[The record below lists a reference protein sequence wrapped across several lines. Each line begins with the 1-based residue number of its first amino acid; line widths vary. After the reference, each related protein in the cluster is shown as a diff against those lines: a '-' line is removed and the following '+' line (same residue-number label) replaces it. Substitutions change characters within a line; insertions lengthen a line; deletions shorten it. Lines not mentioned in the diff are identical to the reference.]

1 MAKRNLPSWVR
12 LHADWPENERFWEL
26 SAESFRLW
34 AHSVVWA
41 KKNGSDGDAPPGRIA
56 RQWGAPRG
64 CLDELVSSG
73 LWHLPG
79 HTCADCPQPPQ
90 GMVHVHHWLEW
101 QESKADSDRLRERG
115 RKAAETRWTRA
126 NSEEHATSN
135 APSMQ
140 EAMQDRRLKTEEQEE
155 LSSEPQARS
164 VPAPAPR
171 QRRSSSPEAIVDL
184 EFDRWWEL
192 YPRKDAKGQARKAY
206 RAAAKKVGPQVL
218 LEAVRAQRE
227 ALVAR
232 KAEGF
237 CPLPSTWLNGE
248 RWGDEVA
255 VPEEDEEFQRQVQQ
269 WLLLHP
275 LAEPDELVE
284 LWSRDQGAARAW
296 SERLKAERLGAARA
310 AVLAER
316 GAGV

>member
-1 MAKRNLPSWVR
+1 M
-12 LHADWPENERFWEL
+12 
-26 SAESFRLW
+26 
-34 AHSVVWA
+34 
-41 KKNGSDGDAPPGRIA
+41 
-56 RQWGAPRG
+56 
-64 CLDELVSSG
+64 
-73 LWHLPG
+73 
-79 HTCADCPQPPQ
+79 
-90 GMVHVHHWLEW
+90 
-101 QESKADSDRLRERG
+101 
-115 RKAAETRWTRA
+115 
-126 NSEEHATSN
+126 
-135 APSMQ
+135 
-140 EAMQDRRLKTEEQEE
+140 
-155 LSSEPQARS
+155 
-164 VPAPAPR
+164 
-171 QRRSSSPEAIVDL
+171 DL